1 MAAMVELA
9 EYRKKRRRIKQNTVF
24 TRPELRQLLD
34 VYSRRVAS
42 GEWRDYAI
50 DFHGSVAVFSVFR
63 HSFDAPLFAIS
74 KSTTGKTSEYIVF
87 SNSRRLKR
95 ASNMADVL
103 EIFKKTPHLVSSY

>member
-9 EYRKKRRRIKQNTVF
+9 EYRKKRKRIKQNTVF

-63 HSFDAPLFAIS
+63 HSH
-74 KSTTGKTSEYIVF
+74 
-87 SNSRRLKR
+87 RLKR
-95 ASNMADVL
+95 ASNMADAL
-103 EIFKKTPHLVSSY
+103 EIFKKTPHLVSSR

>member
-9 EYRKKRRRIKQNTVF
+9 EYRKQRKKNQNTVF

-50 DFHGSVAVFSVFR
+50 DYYGPVAVFSVFR
-63 HSFDAPLFAIS
+63 HSFDAPLFAVA
-74 KSTTGKTSEYIVF
+74 KSTNGKKAEYAVF
-87 SNSRRLKR
+87 SNQRKLKR
-95 ASNMADVL
+95 AGNMADALDV
-103 EIFKKTPHLVSSY
+103 FNRAPHLVSSR

>member
-1 MAAMVELA
+1 MVELA
-9 EYRKKRRRIKQNTVF
+9 EYRKQRTKKKKRNTVF

-63 HSFDAPLFAIS
+63 HSFDAPLFAIA
-74 KSTTGKTSEYIVF
+74 KSSIGKNSEYVVF
-87 SNSRRLKR
+87 NNSRKLKR

-103 EIFKKTPHLVSSY
+103 EVFKHT